1 LRQFTWLVPKE
12 QVTPTVTL
20 GETTF
25 AVALPPPRPPFAPD
39 ALAPAAG
46 TVPAGPRK
54 AVPLVQIALG
64 RSGDKGDTSN
74 IGLIARHPA
83 LLAVLI
89 EQVTPERVAA
99 YLGHLVHGPVRR
111 YELPGIH
118 AINLVCERALGGG
131 GMASLR
137 NDALGKG
144 MAQMLLDM
152 DVDVPASLLQESG
165 Q

>member
-1 LRQFTWLVPKE
+1 
-12 QVTPTVTL
+12 
-20 GETTF
+20 
-25 AVALPPPRPPFAPD
+25 
-39 ALAPAAG
+39 
-46 TVPAGPRK
+46 
-54 AVPLVQIALG
+54 VPLVQIAFG

-83 LLAVLI
+83 LLPVLKH
-89 EQVTPERVAA
+89 QVMPERVQE
-99 YLGHLVHGPVRR
+99 YFGHLVQGRVHR
-111 YELPGIH
+111 YELPGID

-152 DVDVPASLLQESG
+152 PVEVPETLLQELPS
-165 Q
+165 